1 MKNIFN
7 TLVTVLRWIYLKTP
21 SQLDFLFWPSSIVIR
36 CYHIFRLDQ
45 WLLSGQE
52 IHSQQLLTML
62 YTGIRQNKCYIASL
76 AYNED
81 YQEQYLGRKW
91 IWEVS
96 FKRLCSN
103 ESLIITEVH
112 NVLYSLFSRKI
123 DFYIPGWVEG
133 QVILPRDLLRFVK
146 TSRSLNHNRQNF
158 TKNRLY
164 PQIVSGSSQLFDF
177 YKNMYVPYIHGVHG
191 DRAFIES
198 YPHIKK
204 MFGNCQVL
212 QIKKD
217 DMAVAGCLFQV
228 SKTKARLLVLGVK
241 DGNRDFVKQGAI
253 GALYYFTF
261 KHLLERGY
269 TSVHLGKSRAF
280 LNDGILIFK
289 KRWGLRITGLSGMGL
304 AIKVLSGT
312 DGVKGFLYNN
322 PFIFKEKREL
332 KEARFIESSQT
343 ISGKDYQHIENSSSL
358 KGISKIAV
366 YSLSGERLV
375 KISDLP
381 YLPRLEG

>member
-7 TLVTVLRWIYLKTP
+7 KLVTALRWIYLKTP
-21 SQLDFLFWPSSIVIR
+21 SQLDFLFWPSSIAIK
-36 CYHIFRLDQ
+36 CYHIFRFDQ

-52 IHSQQLLTML
+52 IHSQQQLTIL
-62 YTGIRQNKCYIASL
+62 YTGIIQNKCYIARL
-76 AYNED
+76 AYDEN
-81 YQEQYLGRKW
+81 YQEQYLGKKW
-91 IWEVS
+91 LWELS
-96 FKRLCSN
+96 FKRPCFN
-103 ESLIITEVH
+103 ESLVITEVH
-112 NVLYSLFSRKI
+112 NILYSWFSRKI

-133 QVILPRDLLRFVK
+133 KVILPGDLLRFVK
-146 TSRSLNHNRQNF
+146 TNRSLNHTRQNF

-164 PQIVSGSSQLFDF
+164 PQIVSGPSQLFDF
-177 YKNMYVPYIHGVHG
+177 YQNMYVPYIHGVHG
-191 DRAFIES
+191 NRAFIES

-217 DMAVAGCLFQV
+217 DMSVAGCLFQV

-289 KRWGLRITGLSGMGL
+289 KRWGLRITGLSGMGF

-332 KEARFIESSQT
+332 KEVRFIESSQT
-343 ISGKDYQHIENSSSL
+343 LVEKNYQLIENRSYL
-358 KGISKIAV
+358 EGISKIAI
-366 YSLSGERLV
+366 YSLSGDSFV
-375 KISDLP
+375 KISDFP
-381 YLPRLEG
+381 YLPKLEG